1 MIAYEEEPNYR
12 SDAQQLY
19 EIDPHARLSFSVLAP
34 EVQNTKE
41 AIGTFLF
48 FSTSQR
54 SLCKI
59 TTSIPIH

>member
-1 MIAYEEEPNYR
+1 MKKNQIIETMHNK
-12 SDAQQLY
+12 LY

>member
-1 MIAYEEEPNYR
+1 MKKNQIIEAMHNK
-12 SDAQQLY
+12 LY
-19 EIDPHARLSFSVLAP
+19 EIDPHAKASFSVLAP
-34 EVQNTKE
+34 EVQHTKE

>member
-1 MIAYEEEPNYR
+1 MKKNQIIEAMHNKV
-12 SDAQQLY
+12 Y